1 MCDNVCDQP
10 GKPIWIQCP
19 RFLPTGL
26 ASATQTPASQETTW
40 YNVTQSIQHTKQMF
54 TTSHTVGIKYPVW
67 SYPGGIHKLLSGR
80 ILQGFIG
87 DFPGSEL
94 RAHSRDPRT
103 SRMWEAQA
111 HSVSLF
117 CTAPSH
123 CFRHLSQLNYSYYL
137 SSVFNLSWPST
148 QFSDMRSALISEDFS
163 LLPYT
168 YNYFVPFLCESIS

>member
-1 MCDNVCDQP
+1 MWPTREAHLNSVSKVFTHRTGLSYSDPSLPGDNL
-10 GKPIWIQCP
+10 IQCDSKHP
-19 RFLPTGL
+19 AYKTDVHHKSHGRHKVSSLVLSWGY
-26 ASATQTPASQETTW
+26 TQT
-40 YNVTQSIQHTKQMF
+40 
-54 TTSHTVGIKYPVW
+54 
-67 SYPGGIHKLLSGR
+67 LLSGR